1 MFKINT
7 VKNFLGTTKFGGTA
21 SEGSTKTC
29 PERAVNVL
37 CCQEKTKILFGITAQ
52 QKKMDW

>member
-7 VKNFLGTTKFGGTA
+7 VKNFLSTTKFWVTA

-37 CCQEKTKILFGITAQ
+37 YCQEKPKILFGITAQ
-52 QKKMDW
+52 QKNMDW